1 MTDIADA
8 MILGRLFQ
16 QLFAANVVMVATSN
30 TAPRDLYRDGLN
42 RQLFTPFIK
51 MIEERMETHELES
64 AKDYRLEKLHGS
76 DFYLTPAEARAE
88 AAMDASFR
96 KLTGRTRGEKQ
107 TLRHKGRSIVVPQA
121 ALGVARFSFADLCEA
136 PLWPLD
142 YQRIA
147 HSFHTLMIEAI
158 PVLGPERRNEARRLI
173 TLIDVLYDNGVGLI
187 ASAAAEPH
195 ALYVDG
201 TGAESFA
208 RTASRVMEMRS
219 EAYIAQRRR
228 RLADEIPV

>member
-1 MTDIADA
+1 VTDIADA

-16 QLFAANVVMVATSN
+16 QLFAGNVVMVATSN

-51 MIEERMETHELES
+51 MIEARMETHELES

-76 DFYLTPAEARAE
+76 DFYLTPADARAE

-96 KLTGRTRGEKQ
+96 KLTGRTRGEKL

-136 PLWPLD
+136 PLGSLD

-158 PVLGPERRNEARRLI
+158 PVRA
-173 TLIDVLYDNGVGLI
+173 T
-187 ASAAAEPH
+187 
-195 ALYVDG
+195 
-201 TGAESFA
+201 
-208 RTASRVMEMRS
+208 
-219 EAYIAQRRR
+219 Q
-228 RLADEIPV
+228 